1 MRNRDFS
8 QYIDFSVIKKHQ
20 VDQPSLRFMK
30 YLFLAFQAHPEQ
42 QHLTRL
48 TAGGRD
54 SVAAAATGWTPAGE
68 PVPGRGKML

>member
-30 YLFLAFQAHPEQ
+30 YLFLVFHAYLEH

-54 SVAAAATGWTPAGE
+54 SVAAAAMDWAPAGE